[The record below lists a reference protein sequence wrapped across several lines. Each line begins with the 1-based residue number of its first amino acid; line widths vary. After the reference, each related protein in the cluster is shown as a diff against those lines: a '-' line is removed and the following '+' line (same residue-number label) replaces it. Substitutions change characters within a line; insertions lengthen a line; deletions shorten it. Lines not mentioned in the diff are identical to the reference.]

1 MIFKKNAEIVAI
13 GAYLPEDK
21 LTNDDLSKIVET
33 NDEWIYT
40 RTGIKERRI
49 SKKTEFSSDMAI
61 KAVQNLLDN
70 NQISIDNVDMIMVS
84 TITQDYYKP
93 SVSALVQSYF
103 NIPSTGSLDFNAAC
117 SGYVYGVQ
125 MAFSLIASGQ
135 YKKVLLITADTLS
148 KIVDY
153 KDRATC
159 VLFGDAATA
168 TIIQRNE
175 ELNDQVYSFSG
186 TNGTLGKEL
195 FCSNVSDYI
204 NGAEIESKHVL
215 NQNGRA
221 LYAYVT
227 RDISEMVVNYLK
239 ENNVSQDSIK
249 WFVPHSANER
259 MITKLCEHIGIPD
272 EKSLLSIRMCGNTSS
287 NSIPMALWLA
297 MKEGKIQRRDKL
309 FLLGFGGGFT
319 YAGLIFDF

>member
-1 MIFKKNAEIVAI
+1 MIFNKNAEIAAV
-13 GAYLPEDK
+13 GAYLPEEK

-33 NDEWIYT
+33 NDEWIYS

-70 NQISIDNVDMIMVS
+70 NAVSVDDVDMIMVS
-84 TITQDYYKP
+84 TITQDYYTP
-93 SVSALVQSYF
+93 SVAALVQSYF
-103 NIPSTGSLDFNAAC
+103 NISSTGSLDFNAAC
-117 SGYVYGVQ
+117 SGYVYGMQ

-135 YKKVLLITADTLS
+135 YRKVLLITADTLS

-153 KDRATC
+153 TDRTTC

-168 TIIQRNE
+168 TIIQRKDD
-175 ELNDQVYSFSG
+175 LTDSVYSFSG
-186 TNGTLGKEL
+186 TDGTIGKEL
-195 FCSNVSDYI
+195 YCSNISEYI
-204 NGAEIESKHVL
+204 KGEEIKSKHVL

-227 RDISEMVVNYLK
+227 RDISEIVVNFLK
-239 ENNVSQDSIK
+239 QNNIGQDSIN

-272 EKSLLSIRMCGNTSS
+272 EKSLLSIRTCGNTSS
-287 NSIPMALWLA
+287 NSIPLALWLA
-297 MKEGKIQRRDKL
+297 MKDGKIKRGDRM